1 MHEPTL
7 RRFGLY
13 SLGLSI
19 ALLILAAIANRIG
32 TPTEP
37 CEENLPAGV
46 PHLWGSSITA
56 IVLAWLAVISGIGS
70 LVSAAAGLTT
80 RLRHPE
86 NGSRWTP
93 GAWSLFLACPVVVL
107 VADIATLMGFYSYA
121 IGRIVD
127 CV

>member
-1 MHEPTL
+1 MPEPAL
-7 RRFGLY
+7 RRAALY

-37 CEENLPAGV
+37 CEESLPAGV

-70 LVSAAAGLTT
+70 LTSAAVGLTT
-80 RLRHPE
+80 RLRYPSNE
-86 NGSRWTP
+86 PRWTP
-93 GAWSLFLACPVVVL
+93 AVWSLFLACPVVVL
-107 VADIATLMGFYSYA
+107 IADVVTLMGFYSYV
-121 IGRIVD
+121 IGRIAD
-127 CV
+127 CA